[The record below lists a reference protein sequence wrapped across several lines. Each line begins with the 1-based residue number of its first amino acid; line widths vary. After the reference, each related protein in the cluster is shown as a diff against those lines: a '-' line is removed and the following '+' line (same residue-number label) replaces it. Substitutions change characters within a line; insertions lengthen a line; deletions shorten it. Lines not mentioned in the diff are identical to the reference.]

1 MNLFVFQLSFVASHI
16 VSNKDDNDN
25 HINGQIKQDDQEN
38 DSKKPS
44 KEDTNVTYKAAE
56 SHYR

>member
-1 MNLFVFQLSFVASHI
+1 MNHVVFQLPFIASHI

-56 SHYR
+56 S